1 MLKISAP
8 ATFSY
13 LESSFHTAQASA
25 RGLDFD
31 ADQKIAASWD
41 ENERKRYAHPYCA
54 RIPVVMTS
62 RHILSPRSLKM
73 LCSQVERSCPLPSLC
88 TDSTFLKGR

>member
-41 ENERKRYAHPYCA
+41 ENERTRYAHPYCA

-62 RHILSPRSLKM
+62 RHILSPPRLKSFVVK
-73 LCSQVERSCPLPSLC
+73 LSALVRCDHFVQIQLS
-88 TDSTFLKGR
+88 